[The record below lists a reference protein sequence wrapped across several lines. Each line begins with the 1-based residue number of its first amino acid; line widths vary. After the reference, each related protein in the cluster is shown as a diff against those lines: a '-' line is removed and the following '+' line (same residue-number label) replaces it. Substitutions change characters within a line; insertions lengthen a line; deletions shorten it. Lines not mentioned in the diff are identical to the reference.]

1 MKISDLK
8 VSNTNIVLMDYA
20 NIQVDWIP
28 YYKML
33 VQCSIEYLGI
43 IEGKGYIVV
52 DTSTGAEEAFE
63 AYAKA
68 GIKIPDA
75 IPLIGGIEVGN
86 AALGLN
92 TTRIWGALKV
102 LGFSTG
108 ICYVYGGDLSFG
120 SQANVEP
127 TYPQYLEEAGTKDIN
142 GRTWYPVGYDENKK
156 DTLYMSLGSNI
167 RELSSSDSGNLLADD
182 SGNANSN
189 LHSDITK
196 KYHDFTLGSYE
207 DGGAQ
212 VLSVSFSSESLEQAE
227 EAKEVFSIKDSNDKE
242 IALKYYD
249 NSKAMLKTKMQ
260 MQISLMTR
268 IKAGNNCSFIYR
280 QKSL

>member
-1 MKISDLK
+1 
-8 VSNTNIVLMDYA
+8 
-20 NIQVDWIP
+20 
-28 YYKML
+28 ML

-249 NSKAMLKTKMQ
+249 NSKSDVENEDANANFSYDKDKKQGTIVVSLPTEIFITKC
-260 MQISLMTR
+260 IR
-268 IKAGNNCSFIYR
+268 
-280 QKSL
+280 